1 MRTTSVESYPMQA
14 QASGA
19 ERLATTLP
27 AAAPRSVIV
36 GDLRIELL
44 TGMQAA
50 EKDWRLLEADNLNSL
65 HQGFDWCNAW
75 EKTHGHPLAII
86 RASRNGQACFILPL
100 EIQRHNMV
108 RTAQFIAARFN
119 NINTGLFSAR
129 FRASAD
135 AAEVRAIAAALV
147 TLLAGKADLIAL
159 QNIPLEWRG
168 SRHPLS
174 GLPATEHQNHA
185 FQLPLLKDMDATIG
199 QLNAKRRRKKYR
211 SQCRKLES
219 VGGFEHLIAH
229 SDADKQALLGLFFEQ
244 KAIRFKIQGLP
255 NVFQAPETQAFFQML
270 SEADSGG
277 GNAPLE
283 LNAIRL
289 KGEHDGKIA
298 AIAGLSRKG
307 DHVICQFGS
316 IDETLMPEA
325 SAGELLFWLM
335 IEKSGA
341 EGATLF
347 DFGLGD
353 QGYKRSWCTVETIQH
368 DILLPVTSS
377 GRLAALAQRGLTRT
391 KAAIKGNPHL
401 YALIQRIRAHAD
413 ERPAQSGADKA

>member
-1 MRTTSVESYPMQA
+1 M
-14 QASGA
+14 
-19 ERLATTLP
+19 
-27 AAAPRSVIV
+27 AAAAAVATRSVLA
-36 GDLRIELL
+36 GDLRIELF
-44 TGMQAA
+44 TDMRSA
-50 EKDWRLLEADNLNSL
+50 EKDWRRLETDNLNSL
-65 HQGFDWCNAW
+65 HQGFDWCDAW

-86 RASRNGQACFILPL
+86 RGSRDGKACFILPL

-119 NINTGLFSAR
+119 NINTGLFSAD
-129 FRASAD
+129 FREHCDVTGA
-135 AAEVRAIAAALV
+135 RAIAAALV

-159 QNIPLEWRG
+159 QNIPLDWRG
-168 SRHPLS
+168 TRHPLS
-174 GLPATEHQNHA
+174 GLPATEHQNHT
-185 FQLPLLKDMDATIG
+185 FQLPLLSDMEATIR
-199 QLNAKRRRKKYR
+199 QVNAKRRRKKYR
-211 SQCRKLES
+211 NQCRKLEA
-219 VGGFEHLIAH
+219 VGGFDHLIAH
-229 SDADKQALLGLFFEQ
+229 SDAEKRQLLELFFEQ
-244 KAIRFKIQGLP
+244 KAARFKAQGLP

-277 GNAPLE
+277 GNVPLQ

-289 KGEHDGKIA
+289 KGKHDGKIA

-316 IDETLMPEA
+316 IDETLVPEA

-341 EGATLF
+341 EGADLF

-401 YALIQRIRAHAD
+401 YSLIQRLRAHAD
-413 ERPAQSGADKA
+413 NRPAPSDADEA

>member
-1 MRTTSVESYPMQA
+1 MQA
-14 QASGA
+14 RDAGSGQF
-19 ERLATTLP
+19 ATTGSAVP
-27 AAAPRSVIV
+27 APRSVRA
-36 GDLRIELL
+36 GDLHVELL
-44 TGMQAA
+44 TDMACS

-65 HQGFDWCNAW
+65 HQGFDWCDAW
-75 EKTHGHPLAII
+75 AKTHGHPLAII
-86 RASRNGQACFILPL
+86 RGSRDGKACFILPL
-100 EIQRHNMV
+100 EILRFNMV
-108 RTAQFIAARFN
+108 RTAQFIAARFS
-119 NINTGLFSAR
+119 NINTGLFSAA
-129 FRASAD
+129 FRAGCD
-135 AAEVRAIAAALV
+135 AAEARAIAAALV

-159 QNIPLEWRG
+159 QNIPLAWRG
-168 SRHPLS
+168 NRHPLS
-174 GLPATEHQNHA
+174 GLPATEHQNHS
-185 FQLPLLKDMDATIG
+185 FQLPLLKDMEATIG

-211 SQCRKLES
+211 SQCRKLEA
-219 VGGFEHLIAH
+219 VGGFDHLIAH
-229 SDADKQALLGLFFEQ
+229 SDAEKQALLGLFFEQ
-244 KAIRFKIQGLP
+244 KAIRFKMQGLP

-270 SEADSGG
+270 SEADNDG
-277 GNAPLE
+277 GNVPLQ

-289 KGEHDGKIA
+289 KGEHNGQIA

-316 IDETLMPEA
+316 IDESLLPEA

-341 EGATLF
+341 EGAALF

-353 QGYKRSWCTVETIQH
+353 QGYKRSWCTLETIQH

-401 YALIQRIRAHAD
+401 YALIQRLRAHAD
-413 ERPAQSGADKA
+413 GRPVPSGADEA